1 MLKSAKTKYK
11 LGWSESQEFL
21 NLFYF
26 INFPIILRTLEDIM
40 GSDKEKAEQEKSFT
54 VRDKRF
60 SAQKEEEGDSK
71 VKEEKKGGE
80 FDAGGSPEQEAILP
94 EINFINFL
102 FSISTSALIQLGEIQ
117 DPVSQQTAKNLPL
130 AKQTIDLIGM
140 LKEKTKGNLTPEEA
154 KLIENILFDLRMR
167 YLKATS

>member
-1 MLKSAKTKYK
+1 M
-11 LGWSESQEFL
+11 G
-21 NLFYF
+21 
-26 INFPIILRTLEDIM
+26 LEDTM
-40 GSDKEKAEQEKSFT
+40 AGDREKEEQEKSFT

-60 SAQKEEEGDSK
+60 SAQKEGERDSK

-80 FDAGGSPEQEAILP
+80 FQGEGSPGQGTVLP

-102 FSISTSALIQLGEIQ
+102 FSISTSALIQLGEIE
-117 DPVSQQTAKNLPL
+117 DPISQQTVKNLPL

-140 LKEKTKGNLTPEEA
+140 LKEKTKGNLTPDEA

-167 YLKATS
+167 YVKATS